1 LRKNIQNFV
10 SIKEV
15 FLTEKS
21 VKMLE
26 KKKENFINLEGKNQ
40 KFDKLS
46 YKIVENQLVVLEK
59 S

>member
-46 YKIVENQLVVLEK
+46 YKIVEMIN
-59 S
+59 